1 MMVSRVEKYGAEVK
15 PGGNGE
21 NKHQSVGLGET
32 GLLESKLMNPQK
44 VSTICHFERPACQQ
58 AGARNLTNVTC

>member
-15 PGGNGE
+15 PGENGE

-32 GLLESKLMNPQK
+32 GLLESKLMNP
-44 VSTICHFERPACQQ
+44 
-58 AGARNLTNVTC
+58 